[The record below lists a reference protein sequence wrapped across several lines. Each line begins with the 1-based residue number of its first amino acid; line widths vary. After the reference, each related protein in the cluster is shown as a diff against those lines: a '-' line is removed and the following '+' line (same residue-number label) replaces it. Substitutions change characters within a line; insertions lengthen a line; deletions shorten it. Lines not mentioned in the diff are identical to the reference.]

1 MTSTDRTPGD
11 TPEDGTRPQDAT
23 ERIPVGGTDPGT
35 DETQRL
41 DTVDATQRIDADETQ
56 QIDAVDATR
65 TFGTV
70 EADADEHVVDP
81 APAPAPAA
89 SAPGPAAARWAA
101 TPTPPAVSPAP
112 PAAALPPL
120 PLPEDRG
127 PRAGTVVWG
136 LVVAAVGI
144 GILAL
149 AAGAE
154 IDGQLA
160 LIVLLAA
167 AGVALLVG
175 SVVSSAR
182 RRGREGRTATPA
194 GTGAAGR

>member
-1 MTSTDRTPGD
+1 MTSTDPTPD
-11 TPEDGTRPQDAT
+11 DSTRPQDAT
-23 ERIPVGGTDPGT
+23 EQIPVGETGADT
-35 DETQRL
+35 DETQQL
-41 DTVDATQRIDADETQ
+41 DTVDATQRIDA
-56 QIDAVDATR
+56 VDATR
-65 TFGTV
+65 TFDTVGTGS
-70 EADADEHVVDP
+70 DEHVAAAAPTP
-81 APAPAPAA
+81 AAAPAPAA
-89 SAPGPAAARWAA
+89 TPVPASTPAPGPAAARWAA
-101 TPTPPAVSPAP
+101 APTPPTAPPTPPAT
-112 PAAALPPL
+112 PL

-194 GTGAAGR
+194 GSGTPGR

>member
-1 MTSTDRTPGD
+1 MTSTDPTPD
-11 TPEDGTRPQDAT
+11 DGTRPQDAT
-23 ERIPVGGTDPGT
+23 EQIPVGETGADT
-35 DETQRL
+35 DETQQL
-41 DTVDATQRIDADETQ
+41 DTVDATQRIDA
-56 QIDAVDATR
+56 VDATR
-65 TFGTV
+65 TFDTVGTGS
-70 EADADEHVVDP
+70 DEHVAAA
-81 APAPAPAA
+81 APTPAA
-89 SAPGPAAARWAA
+89 TPVPAATPAPGPAAARWAA
-101 TPTPPAVSPAP
+101 APTPPTAP
-112 PAAALPPL
+112 PTAPATPVAAPL

-194 GTGAAGR
+194 GNGAAGR